1 MSDENTTLVPPG
13 IVREYSLDVVEG
25 VLNADGF
32 DRHVN
37 AFDGVYPGP
46 KIEACWGD
54 TLRINV
60 TNKLSN
66 MGTTVHWHGVRQL
79 NTSNMDG
86 VPTTQCPIAR
96 NHSFV
101 YEFVMYQYGV
111 SWYHSHYSLQ
121 YADGLAGPLLIYG
134 PSSDH
139 WDLTPDPILIADWV
153 HGSAF
158 DEFVHEKSLAAGL
171 AKTDS
176 IVINGI
182 GNDPLNTTRT
192 KQYSI
197 TPFQPKK
204 RHRLRLING
213 SAGTSYVFS
222 IDGHNLT
229 VIAADFVSVKPFT
242 VKSLVIGIGQR
253 YTVTVQGLD
262 DPKAAGSNGKY
273 WIRTHPADG
282 CNNFR
287 TGVFN
292 SQSSP
297 AEIFD
302 IRTAYVQY
310 SNANTDAAPPSVQL
324 SNEPCDKSLEPV
336 VNWTIPATPL
346 NNITQSRFLP
356 AFQKANDSMLGE
368 AGNYTHW
375 MLRLP
380 PDVEIPS
387 AGRPFHQPLWLDF
400 GKPTLLNVTDAVAE
414 ANYNVVNYTTYP
426 TNEGYVFMVIDGRN
440 LPLNDSNVFPVAHPI
455 HWHGSDVVILGQN
468 TTAFDPL
475 TSPDTFQLDNPPRRD
490 VVIVPAGGWV
500 AVAFRPDN
508 PGSWLVHCHI
518 AWHASS
524 GLALQMIVQG
534 DDIVDAIGQD
544 AIDDIGRECKVWE
557 RDVKKGGILLKDDSG
572 I

>member
-1 MSDENTTLVPPG
+1 
-13 IVREYSLDVVEG
+13 YSLEVVEG
-25 VLNADGF
+25 MLNADGF
-32 DRHVN
+32 DRHVTTY
-37 AFDGVYPGP
+37 DGVYPGR

-54 TLRINV
+54 TLKINV

-121 YADGLAGPLLIYG
+121 QYPDGLAGPLLIYG
-134 PSSDH
+134 PSSDS

-158 DEFVHEKSLAAGL
+158 NEFNNEKSASTGP
-171 AKTDS
+171 AKADS
-176 IVINGI
+176 IVVSGI

-197 TPFQPKK
+197 TPFEPKK

-253 YTVTVQGLD
+253 YTVVVQGLE
-262 DPKAAGSNGKY
+262 DPLADRSNGKY

-282 CNNFR
+282 CNAFR
-287 TGVFN
+287 TGTFN

-302 IRTAYVQY
+302 IRTAYIQY
-310 SNANTDAAPPSVQL
+310 STASNDTNPPNVQV
-324 SNEPCDKSLEPV
+324 SNEPCDKTCIDMTMRLEPMV
-336 VNWTIPATPL
+336 CWTIPKTPL
-346 NNITQSRFLP
+346 NNITESRFLP
-356 AFQKANDSMLGE
+356 AFQNSNDTTLGE

-380 PDVEIPS
+380 PDLEIPS

-400 GKPTLLNVTDAVAE
+400 GKPTLLDPAAAIAE
-414 ANYNVVNYTTYP
+414 KNYNVVNCEHSRSTSP
-426 TNEGYVFMVIDGRN
+426 GYVFMVIDGRF
-440 LPLNDSNVFPVAHPI
+440 LALNDSKVLPVAHPI

-468 TTAFDPL
+468 TTAFDPRS
-475 TSPDTFQLDNPPRRD
+475 SPDTFVLDNPPRRD

-508 PGSWLVHCHI
+508 PGAWLVHCHI

-534 DDIVDAIGQD
+534 DDIVQAIGQD
-544 AIDDIGRECKVWE
+544 AIDEIRDECKVWE
-557 RDVKKGGILLKDDSG
+557 DDKAKGGILLQDDSG